1 MLDTVVQ
8 QYNKVCTSEDLVAL
22 EKYHLANGTLPAKY
36 HFEKDGCTLKQE
48 ITSNEL
54 LADEGELDLN
64 GGSIVDF
71 EQVHNKRGPQIT

>member
-1 MLDTVVQ
+1 
-8 QYNKVCTSEDLVAL
+8 
-22 EKYHLANGTLPAKY
+22 LPAKY

-54 LADEGELDLN
+54 LADEGELDLT